1 MAWSLEK
8 KLQHPFKQV
17 KFSLNKNWP
26 LTCTMVSS
34 ESFFFWL
41 VEFFL
46 KLKKGDKN
54 QDNKCI
60 YFHFVT
66 YLKLYK
72 CVNIYLY

>member
-1 MAWSLEK
+1 
-8 KLQHPFKQV
+8 
-17 KFSLNKNWP
+17 
-26 LTCTMVSS
+26 MVSS
-34 ESFFFWL
+34 EPFFFWL

-60 YFHFVT
+60 YFYFVT
-66 YLKLYK
+66 YRKFYK